1 MRYFRWKLHH
11 PESFPLLCQ
20 EKQLQSY
27 FQYFICYLGA
37 IQTQRSQLEY
47 QVELSLDSRP
57 SLSGQQLSHWLAAH
71 LQFFSLLASFFSLL
85 AFSNSEC
92 NCEI

>member
-27 FQYFICYLGA
+27 FQSFICYLGA

-57 SLSGQQLSHWLAAH
+57 SLSGQQLSPWLAAH
-71 LQFFSLLASFFSLL
+71 LQSPQA
-85 AFSNSEC
+85 NM
-92 NCEI
+92 